1 MELSR
6 KSDKWTATAITLG
19 FHGLLLLLFL
29 LYKII
34 TPIPPFEIEEP
45 GGGGGLGVELN
56 FGDSPDGMGNTN
68 PELLS
73 SASKASASAASD
85 DEVMM
90 DESSDE
96 NYIPEI
102 QKKPKTKKPV
112 KELKRPQDG
121 PRITQSTDEP
131 VEQVD
136 RRALYPGK
144 KGGNEGNTG
153 KTGNQGEKEGD
164 PYASIYKGKGGGD
177 GDGKGSGKGGG
188 EGDGNGTG
196 KGSGTGPGISANLLN
211 RKAVSLPKPAYTSEK
226 SGKVVVDISV
236 DQEGNVIKAVAGGRG
251 TTVQDAELFRQA
263 ESAAKKAKF
272 NPDNSSPEKQIGT
285 ITYNFIRR

>member
-6 KSDKWTATAITLG
+6 KSDKWTAIAITLG

-73 SASKASASAASD
+73 SAAKASASAASD

-102 QKKPKTKKPV
+102 QKKPKVKKPV

-121 PRITQSTDEP
+121 PRITQSTEP

-144 KGGNEGNTG
+144 KGGSEGNTG

-177 GDGKGSGKGGG
+177 GDGKGPGKGGG
-188 EGDGNGTG
+188 EGDGNGPG